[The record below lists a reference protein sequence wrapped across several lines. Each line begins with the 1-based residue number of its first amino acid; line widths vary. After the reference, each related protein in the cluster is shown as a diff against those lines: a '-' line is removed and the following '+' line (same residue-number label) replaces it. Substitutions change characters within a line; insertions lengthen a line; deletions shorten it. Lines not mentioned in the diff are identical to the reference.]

1 MLMKRLIFTLAT
13 LLGVLTLQVKGQTY
27 IYSTVSVNSY
37 TDPASSVTGSGS
49 WSAPTVLSNYTFSTT
64 SNSSRID
71 QVTHTLGGASSE
83 VNASNAWESKYGEID
98 PDAANCIKVRSVS
111 NASSSGAPLGDPITT
126 VVTFSSVTPTTDW
139 GFLVLDIDVD
149 QVTIRATDAGGAYY
163 PITDISRWF
172 KGTLNMSSST
182 GSTTPWYDAAAG
194 TVVGFDYPPV
204 KQTTL
209 SPGNDV
215 NGPAAYFEP
224 NQPVKTLEFI
234 FDNLQPTATP
244 SQRYFIAAKDVSAL
258 PVNLISFTAENAI
271 DHALL
276 TWLTASESFNKGF
289 EIERSNDALTWKR
302 IGYAE
307 SLSQNGTSDE
317 TLQYSFKDVAIM
329 KGQNYYRL
337 KQIDLDGTFGYSPI
351 RVVLSDKE
359 KAGQVMIFPNPT
371 TDYVTLAELSGNE
384 KIHMYDA
391 QGRKIK
397 SVQSTG
403 STTDISMDGVK
414 EGMYFIHV
422 IQENGEITYHK
433 IIKRN

>member
-1 MLMKRLIFTLAT
+1 MLMKRLIFTLAA
-13 LLGVLTLQVKGQTY
+13 LLGAFTLQVKAQY
-27 IYSTVSVNSY
+27 IYSTVAVDGY
-37 TDPASSVTGSGS
+37 TAPASSVSGSGS
-49 WSAPTVLSNYTFSTT
+49 WSAPTVLSNYVFSTT
-64 SNSSRID
+64 SSSSRIG
-71 QVTHTLGGASSE
+71 QVASSLGGASSE
-83 VNASNAWESKYGEID
+83 VDASNAWESKYGEID

-126 VVTFSSVTPTTDW
+126 VVTFSSVTPTADW

-224 NQPVKTLEFI
+224 DQPVKTLEFI

-258 PVNLISFTAENAI
+258 PVNLVSFTAENAI

-289 EIERSNDALTWKR
+289 EIERSNDALTWER
-302 IGYAE
+302 IGYVG

-317 TLQYSFKDVAIM
+317 TLQYSFKDLAIM
-329 KGQNYYRL
+329 KGHNYYRL